1 MSYVDSTCR
10 DDVTPSELVNGGTIH
25 DIISIQ
31 TMTLLGE
38 EAGVGR
44 NVWDSRREWD
54 QNKPYI
60 YCPLCNTPIVASFPG
75 LLHHQ
80 ISLVCRV
87 GEHQHRLVH

>member
-44 NVWDSRREWD
+44 NVWDSRRE
-54 QNKPYI
+54 
-60 YCPLCNTPIVASFPG
+60 
-75 LLHHQ
+75 
-80 ISLVCRV
+80 
-87 GEHQHRLVH
+87 